1 MDVIETETASESPAS
16 TSRRRLLPWVIGLG
30 LIVVIAAG
38 GLFWFFSGDA
48 PAEVDLTETASAVTE
63 SSVTETSA
71 TGAASGVVTTDGIEG
86 IWSVDTSVGEFTV
99 TEETTATFAGFRV
112 EEVLESIGSATAVG
126 RTPVVSGSI
135 EIEGTTLTSAE
146 VVVDL
151 TSIVS
156 DQARRENAI
165 QRALGTGANPEA
177 TFVLTEPIDLGEEA
191 ASGELV
197 DMVATGELTVN
208 GVTNTVQI
216 PLQTQLFDGMILV
229 TGSTE
234 ILFADYGVTAPSAP
248 VVVSVEDNGILEF
261 QLWLAR

>member
-1 MDVIETETASESPAS
+1 MIDTETAIESP
-16 TSRRRLLPWVIGLG
+16 TSGTRRRWLPWAIGLG
-30 LIVVIAAG
+30 LVVALVAG
-38 GLFWFFSGDA
+38 GLLWFFAGDA
-48 PAEVDLTETASAVTE
+48 PAEVDLTETVSAVEE
-63 SSVTETSA
+63 S
-71 TGAASGVVTTDGIEG
+71 AAVETTDGIEG
-86 IWSVDTSVGEFTV
+86 IWSVDTTAGEFTV

-112 EEVLESIGSATAVG
+112 EEVLQSIGSTTAVG
-126 RTPVVSGSI
+126 RTPAVSGSI

-146 VVVDL
+146 IVVDL

-156 DQARRENAI
+156 DQARREDAI
-165 QRALGTGANPEA
+165 QRALGTVANPEA
-177 TFVLTEPIDLGEEA
+177 IFVLTEPVELGEAA

-197 DMVATGELTVN
+197 DVVAAGELTVN
-208 GVTNTVQI
+208 GATNTVEI
-216 PLQTQLFDGMILV
+216 PLQAQLVDGTILV